1 MNYGQKIKKAR
12 KWAGLTLRQLA
23 QKISRTDGYLSLL
36 ENGHLKVKLNE
47 LEKIAQALGL
57 TMSQILEE
65 DYSPKVPSLQE
76 GSSTQPKLR
85 PLPVLNYAQCGGW
98 RDFSDLDYPPG
109 IAQRYEFAETPDPN
123 AFYVVA
129 TGDSMVGGRIE
140 EGDLLLVSPNT
151 AVESGDI
158 VLAKSDEGVT
168 VKKLYNKGDF
178 IILQP
183 LNSNYPPIIVQ
194 PSENFKVYKIKKI
207 EVRL

>member
-23 QKISRTDGYLSLL
+23 QRISRTDGYLSLL

-65 DYSPKVPSLQE
+65 NYSPLASPEPE
-76 GSSTQPKLR
+76 GPRAHPKLR
-85 PLPVLNYAQCGGW
+85 PIPVLNYAQCGGW
-98 RDFSDLDYPPG
+98 RDFTDLDYPPG

-151 AVESGDI
+151 PVESGDV
-158 VLAKSDEGVT
+158 VLAKSEEGIT
-168 VKKLYNKGDF
+168 VKKFYPKGNF
-178 IILQP
+178 VILQP
-183 LNSNYPPIIVQ
+183 LNPDYPPLMVQ
-194 PSENFKVYKIKKI
+194 PDENFRVYKIKKI
-207 EVRL
+207 EIQL

>member
-23 QKISRTDGYLSLL
+23 QRISRTDGYLSLL

-65 DYSPKVPSLQE
+65 DYSPKAPPLAE
-76 GSSTQPKLR
+76 GSAAPPKLR
-85 PLPVLNYAQCGGW
+85 PIPVLNYAQCGGW

-109 IAQRYEFAETPDPN
+109 IAQKYEFAETPDPN

-151 AVESGDI
+151 PVESGDI
-158 VLAKSDEGVT
+158 VLAKSEEGVT
-168 VKKLYNKGDF
+168 VKKLYSKGDF

-183 LNSNYPPIIVQ
+183 LNPNYPPIVVQ

-207 EVRL
+207 EIRL

>member
-23 QKISRTDGYLSLL
+23 QKVSRTDGYLSLL

-47 LEKIAQALGL
+47 LEKIAEALGL

-65 DYSPKVPSLQE
+65 DYTPQE
-76 GSSTQPKLR
+76 PASEEKRPAHPRLR
-85 PLPVLNYAQCGGW
+85 PIPVLNHAQCGGW
-98 RDFSDLDYPPG
+98 RDFTDLDYPPG
-109 IAQRYEFAETPDPN
+109 IAQKYEFADTPDPN

-151 AVESGDI
+151 PVESGDI
-158 VLAKSDEGVT
+158 VLAKSEEGVT
-168 VKKLYNKGDF
+168 VKKFFPKGEV

-183 LNSNYPPIIVQ
+183 LNPNYPPLIVR
-194 PSENFKVYKIKKI
+194 PNENFRVYKIKKI
-207 EVRL
+207 EIQL